1 MRQRS
6 PTIATDDVHDDGLQ
20 PSDAVVDAG
29 GVPTDREI
37 FASLYPDLRRFAAV
51 VDPYGDPDDLVQ
63 EALVRTLARA
73 ELAVLANPGA
83 YLRRSIV
90 NLAHNRR
97 RGEGRLQGR
106 LVLLASDPSVQ
117 PSYPSDLAVLAEL
130 PPIDRSI
137 LYLIDVE
144 GISATDVA
152 TMLNMRASTV
162 RGRASRSR
170 RRLRKLL
177 HGGDER

>member
-1 MRQRS
+1 M
-6 PTIATDDVHDDGLQ
+6 
-20 PSDAVVDAG
+20 
-29 GVPTDREI
+29 
-37 FASLYPDLRRFAAV
+37 
-51 VDPYGDPDDLVQ
+51 
-63 EALVRTLARA
+63 
-73 ELAVLANPGA
+73 
-83 YLRRSIV
+83 
-90 NLAHNRR
+90 
-97 RGEGRLQGR
+97 
-106 LVLLASDPSVQ
+106 
-117 PSYPSDLAVLAEL
+117 LAEL

-177 HGGDER
+177 HGGGER